1 MEFDSRALCIQPKIS
16 ESISTINCKGNSVEN
31 FLKHL
36 GDLLTENSGKRM
48 QFQSLQEI
56 SVKAEIVRGFNFH

>member
-1 MEFDSRALCIQPKIS
+1 MEFDSRALCIQPKIP
-16 ESISTINCKGNSVEN
+16 ENISTINCKGNSGEN